1 MMFMKNI
8 NTIEGA
14 LMKDATK
21 NCEQTLKTKAI

>member
-1 MMFMKNI
+1 MMFMKNT

-21 NCEQTLKTKAI
+21 IVNTR